1 MAHSSTFGGTPA
13 QTSGETAGMS
23 GANAGSR
30 FAPERSRD
38 IVCLGR
44 LAVDLYAQQVGA
56 RLEDVSSFAK
66 YLGGSSANIAFGCA
80 RLGLSAAMLARVGN
94 DHMGRFLTETLTK
107 EGCDVSHVRVDQERL
122 TALVLLGL
130 KDRDTFPLIFYREN
144 CADMAVD
151 EADFD
156 EAFIASS
163 KALLI
168 TGTHF
173 STEQVNRTSRRALDY
188 ARRNQVRTVL
198 DIDYRPVLW
207 GLTGKA
213 DGETR
218 FVASEGVTAH
228 LQRILPLFDLVIGT
242 EEEFR
247 IAGGKSELVDALAM
261 VRAVTPATLVLKRGP
276 LGCQIIDGKVPAS
289 LDDVPVH
296 GGVQVEVLNVLGAGD
311 AFASGFLSGWLRDQP
326 LEACARAGN
335 ASGALV
341 VSRHACA
348 PAMPTPAEL
357 DYFLR
362 EAKADPER
370 MRRPDR
376 DATLARLHRVT
387 PARKQWNEVLGFAFD
402 HRNQFF
408 ELAQQTGAS
417 DARITRLKG
426 LFVEAV
432 SQTESALGLQGRIG
446 VLIDDRYGQD
456 ALNAATGRGWWIGRP
471 VELPGSVPLVF
482 DHGRSVGTTLVTWP
496 QEHVAKCLVQ
506 FHPDEPIEQRLEQE
520 AQLRALYDATQASG
534 HELLL
539 EVIPPKHPNL
549 PQGPNVVY
557 RALKRLYN
565 IGIYPEWWKLEPM
578 DAAQWRNVDALIAE
592 RDPYCRGVVLLGL
605 SAGVEQLNDGF
616 RAAARSSTCR
626 GFTVG
631 RTIFHEPSHAWL
643 AGEIGDDELIAR
655 VRRIFETLIASWRAA
670 RESVAGEPDA
680 KTHVHQEQAA

>member
-1 MAHSSTFGGTPA
+1 MDHSSTSSANTSAPA
-13 QTSGETAGMS
+13 TA
-23 GANAGSR
+23 ASR
-30 FAPERSRD
+30 FAPGRSRD

-80 RLGLSAAMLARVGN
+80 RLGLASGMLARVGN
-94 DHMGRFLTETLTK
+94 DHMGRFLTKTLTK
-107 EGCDVSHVRVDQERL
+107 EGCDVSHVRIDQERL

-247 IAGGKSELVDALAM
+247 IAGGKTELVDALAM

-276 LGCQIIDGKVPAS
+276 LGCQIIDGAVPAS
-289 LDDVPVH
+289 LDDVPIQ
-296 GGVQVEVLNVLGAGD
+296 GGVEVEVLNVLGAGD

-326 LEACARAGN
+326 LEACARAAN

-341 VSRHACA
+341 VSRHGCA

-362 EAKADPER
+362 EAKADPQR

-376 DATLARLHRVT
+376 DARLARLHRVS
-387 PARKQWNEVLGFAFD
+387 PARKQWDEVLGFAFD

-408 ELAQQTGAS
+408 ELAQQTGAD
-417 DARITRLKG
+417 DARIAQLKG

-432 SQTESALGLQGRIG
+432 AQTERALGLQNRIG

-482 DHGRSVGTTLVTWP
+482 DHGRSIGTTLIPWP
-496 QEHVAKCLVQ
+496 QEHIVKCLVQ

-539 EVIPPKHPNL
+539 EVIPPKHAHL
-549 PQGPNVVY
+549 PQAPDTVY

-605 SAGVEQLNDGF
+605 SAAVEQLNEGF
-616 RAAARSSTCR
+616 RAAAQSATCR

-655 VRRIFETLIASWRAA
+655 VRRTFETLIASWRAA
-670 RESVAGEPDA
+670 RGASATQPGA
-680 KTHVHQEQAA
+680 THHVHQEQAA

>member
-1 MAHSSTFGGTPA
+1 MALTTSNQTGT
-13 QTSGETAGMS
+13 
-23 GANAGSR
+23 SR
-30 FAPERSRD
+30 FAAGRTRD
-38 IVCLGR
+38 VVCLGR

-80 RLGLSAAMLARVGN
+80 RLGLKSAMLARVGN
-94 DHMGRFLTETLTK
+94 DHMGRFLTDSLAR
-107 EGCDVSHVRVDQERL
+107 EGCDTSHVAIDPDRL

-130 KDRDTFPLIFYREN
+130 KDRDTFPLVFYREN

-218 FVASEGVTAH
+218 FIANESVTAH
-228 LQRILPLFDLVIGT
+228 LQRILPLIDLVIGT

-247 IAGGKSELVDALAM
+247 IAGGKTDLIDALAM
-261 VRAVTPATLVLKRGP
+261 VRAVTPATLVVKRGP
-276 LGCQIIDGKVPAS
+276 LGCQIVDGAVPAS
-289 LDDVPVH
+289 LDDLPIQ
-296 GGVQVEVLNVLGAGD
+296 GGVEVDVLNVLGAGD
-311 AFASGFLSGWLRDQP
+311 AFASGFLSGWLRDEP
-326 LEACARAGN
+326 LEACARAAN

-341 VSRHACA
+341 VSRHGCA
-348 PAMPTPAEL
+348 PAMPTPTEL
-357 DYFLR
+357 AYFLR
-362 EAKADPER
+362 EAKADPQR
-370 MRRPDR
+370 MRRPDL

-387 PARKQWNEVLGFAFD
+387 PPRTPRDEVLGFAFD

-408 ELAQQTGAS
+408 DLAQQTGADES
-417 DARITRLKG
+417 RIARLKG

-432 SQTESALGLQGRIG
+432 AQTETALGLQGRVA

-482 DHGRSVGTTLVTWP
+482 DHGRSIGTTLVNWP
-496 QEHVAKCLVQ
+496 QEHIAKCLVQ
-506 FHPDEPIEQRLEQE
+506 YHPDEPIEQRLEQE
-520 AQLRALYDATQASG
+520 AQLRALYDAAQASG

-539 EVIPPKHPNL
+539 EVIPPKHL
-549 PQGPNVVY
+549 PQGPDIVY

-578 DAAQWRNVDALIAE
+578 DAAQWKSIDALIAE

-605 SAGVEQLNDGF
+605 SAAVDQLCDGF
-616 RAAARSSTCR
+616 RAAAASATCR

-631 RTIFHEPSHAWL
+631 RTIFHEASHAWL
-643 AGEIGDDELIAR
+643 AGQIDDDEVIAR
-655 VRRIFETLIASWRAA
+655 VRKTFETLIDAWRDARNAA
-670 RESVAGEPDA
+670 GVTNIATKRGA
-680 KTHVHQEQAA
+680 HQEQAA

>member
-1 MAHSSTFGGTPA
+1 MTTLSP
-13 QTSGETAGMS
+13 
-23 GANAGSR
+23 SR
-30 FAPERSRD
+30 FAADRERD

-80 RLGLSAAMLARVGN
+80 RLGLSSSMLARVGN
-94 DHMGRFLTETLTK
+94 DHMGRFLTETLAR
-107 EGCDVSHVRVDQERL
+107 EGCDVSHVRVDPERL

-130 KDRDTFPLIFYREN
+130 EDRDTFPLVFYREN

-156 EAFIASS
+156 EAYIASS

-173 STEQVNRTSRRALDY
+173 STEQVNRTSRRALEV
-188 ARRNQVRTVL
+188 ARRHQVRTVL

-218 FVASEGVTAH
+218 FVANEGVTAH
-228 LQRILPLFDLVIGT
+228 LQRILPLIDLVIGT

-247 IAGGKSELVDALAM
+247 IAGGKDRLTDALAM
-261 VRAVTPATLVLKRGP
+261 VRKVTGATLVVKRGP
-276 LGCQIIDGKVPAS
+276 LGCSIIEGEVPAS
-289 LDDVPVH
+289 IEDAPVH
-296 GGVQVEVLNVLGAGD
+296 GGVEVEVLNVLGAGD
-311 AFASGFLSGWLRDQP
+311 AFASGFLSGWLRDAP
-326 LEACARAGN
+326 LEACARAAN
-335 ASGALV
+335 ACGALV
-341 VSRHACA
+341 VSRHGCA

-357 DYFLR
+357 DYFLAAAH
-362 EAKADPER
+362 EDPVR

-376 DATLARLHRVT
+376 DATLARLHRVS
-387 PARKQWNEVLGFAFD
+387 PRRKPWDEVLGFAFD

-408 ELAQQTGAS
+408 DLAQQTGAS
-417 DARITRLKG
+417 ETRIATLKN

-432 SQTESALGLQGRIG
+432 AQTEKELGLEGRIG

-471 VELPGSVPLVF
+471 VELPGSLPLVF
-482 DHGRSVGTTLVTWP
+482 DHGRSIGTTLVQWP
-496 QEHVAKCLVQ
+496 REQVAKCLVQ
-506 FHPDEPIEQRLEQE
+506 YHPDHPHELRLEQE
-520 AQLRALYDATQASG
+520 AQVRALYDAVQASG

-539 EVIPPKHPNL
+539 EVIVPKNGPPVADDT
-549 PQGPNVVY
+549 VV
-557 RALKRLYN
+557 RALKRFYN
-565 IGIYPEWWKLEPM
+565 LGIHPEWWKLEAMNPQ
-578 DAAQWRNVDALIAE
+578 QWQAVDALIAE

-605 SAGVEQLNDGF
+605 SAGVEQLREAF
-616 RAAARSSTCR
+616 RAAADSATCR

-631 RTIFHEPSHAWL
+631 RTIFHEPSRAWL
-643 AGEIGDDELIAR
+643 SEQISDDELIAR
-655 VRRIFETLIASWRAA
+655 VRHTFETLIAAWRETRDTSTASHHT
-670 RESVAGEPDA
+670 R
-680 KTHVHQEQAA
+680 QEQIA